1 MGRYIIRRILQA
13 IPLLFLVSIAMF
25 ALIHLLPGGP
35 TAVFLS
41 PHLSAAGRAALN
53 KRFGLDQPLPI
64 QYLKWIEGAFTGDF
78 GFSFATNQPVTDV
91 LSEHFPPTLE
101 LFSSSL
107 ILALIVAIFI
117 GTVSAVRQ
125 GTGTDYTLTTLAYF
139 GFSMPVFL
147 IGLFSQGL
155 FGVWLHVLPTS
166 GIATAGVVYDPFN
179 SLWDFLNHLLLP
191 MLVLAITFIS
201 GWSRYMRSSMIEVR
215 KQDYIRTARAKGL
228 NLSTVLIQHAL
239 RNALIPL
246 ITIVAIDFG
255 AIAGGAAI
263 TESVFS
269 WPGMGQLFI
278 GSLEARDYPV
288 LLSMLVLGSV
298 FVVVANLI
306 ADILYAVMDPRIRYA

>member
-13 IPLLFLVSIAMF
+13 IPLLLLVSVAMF

-35 TAVFLS
+35 VGVFLS

-53 KRFGLDQPLPI
+53 KRFGLDQPLPV
-64 QYLKWIEGAFTGDF
+64 QYIKWITNAFSGDF
-78 GFSFATNQPVTDV
+78 GFSFTTNQPVTDV

-101 LFSSSL
+101 LFSTAL
-107 ILALIVAIFI
+107 VLALIIAILI
-117 GTVSAVRQ
+117 GTISAVRQ
-125 GTGTDYTLTTLAYF
+125 GTITDYALTTLAYF

-147 IGLFSQGL
+147 IGLLSQGI
-155 FGVWLHVLPTS
+155 FGVWLQILPTS

-179 SLWDFLNHLLLP
+179 AFWDFLNHLLLP
-191 MLVLAITFIS
+191 MLVLAITFLS
-201 GWSRYMRSSMIEVR
+201 GWSRYMRSSMIDVR

-228 NLSTVLIQHAL
+228 SMRTVLVQHAL

-278 GSLEARDYPV
+278 NSLEARDYPV
-288 LLSMLVLGSV
+288 LLAMLVLGAV
-298 FVVVANLI
+298 FVIAANLI
-306 ADILYAVMDPRIRYA
+306 ADILYAVMDPRIRYS

>member
-41 PHLSAAGRAALN
+41 PHLSSAGREALN

-64 QYLKWIEGAFTGDF
+64 QYLKWIQGAVTGDF

-147 IGLFSQGL
+147 IGLFAQGL

-166 GIATAGVVYDPFN
+166 GIATSGVVYDPFN
-179 SLWDFLNHLLLP
+179 SLWDFFNHLLLP

-228 NLSTVLIQHAL
+228 SISTVLIQHAL

>member
-13 IPLLFLVSIAMF
+13 IPLLLFVSIAMF

-35 TAVFLS
+35 VGVFLS
-41 PHLSAAGRAALN
+41 PHLGVAGREALN

-64 QYLKWIEGAFTGDF
+64 QYIKWITNAFTGDF
-78 GFSFATNQPVTDV
+78 GFSFTTNQPVTDV

-101 LFSSSL
+101 LFSTSL
-107 ILALIVAIFI
+107 VIALIVAILI
-117 GTVSAVRQ
+117 GTISAVRQ
-125 GTGTDYTLTTLAYF
+125 GTTTDYTLTTLAYF
-139 GFSMPVFL
+139 GFSMPVFV
-147 IGLFSQGL
+147 IGLLSQGV

-166 GIATAGVVYDPFN
+166 GIATAGVTYDPFN
-179 SLWDFLNHLLLP
+179 AFWDFLNHLLLP
-191 MLVLAITFIS
+191 MLVLAITFLS
-201 GWSRYMRSSMIEVR
+201 EWSRYMRSSMIEVR

-228 NLSTVLIQHAL
+228 SMPTVLVQHAL

-269 WPGMGQLFI
+269 WPGMGGLFI
-278 GSLEARDYPV
+278 GSLGNRDYPV
-288 LLSMLVLGSV
+288 LLAMLVLGAV
-298 FVVVANLI
+298 FVIAANLI
-306 ADILYAVMDPRIRYA
+306 ADILYALMDPRIRYS